1 MHSYITVYK
10 HNKRNTKHSVVS
22 KPVAS
27 KQHAINSFEN
37 ETNSL
42 NTFTLLHCIK
52 IVD

>member
-10 HNKRNTKHSVVS
+10 HNKTNKKYNVIS

-27 KQHAINSFEN
+27 KAHAINSFEN